1 MILESGNKI
10 KTVWRTVKL
19 EAGEYFTAEENK
31 SVMMY
36 TNTIKMFKKLQHLV
50 SVPLNSFSK
59 TAY

>member
-19 EAGEYFTAEENK
+19 EAGEYSTEEENK
-31 SVMMY
+31 PLIMY
-36 TNTIKMFKKLQHLV
+36 ANTIKMFKKLKNLV
-50 SVPLNSFSK
+50 SVLRDSFSK